1 MKIIMILSISGK
13 VHNLCS
19 SDDREYTE
27 DTEAVVPIS
36 RCLFRYLLHPSERVR
51 HSAAVGIQQLFAN
64 TAAPF
69 DQKRTLLRNL
79 DAGLKSLC
87 DAPNSNSEEEE
98 EGSSQTSTMMM
109 ALGPLAL
116 NCPELE
122 REIVTALVL
131 NYKSLGVPIRQGTDS
146 IETI

>member
-1 MKIIMILSISGK
+1 MILSISGK

-36 RCLFRYLLHPSERVR
+36 RSLFRFLLHPSERVR
-51 HSAAVGIQQLFAN
+51 YTAAVGIQQLFAN

-98 EGSSQTSTMMM
+98 GSSQTSTMMM

-131 NYKSLGVPIRQGTDS
+131 NYRSLGVPIRQGTDS